1 MRRHADPVRS
11 CSEALTAPLLLPVIY
26 LTFISLMVLALLTAS
41 AFSPNALREA
51 EGRMRLEAA
60 LDWEPYA
67 PGDPCVPGRC
77 ARLELMNDLLHVDY

>member
-26 LTFISLMVLALLTAS
+26 LTFIPLMVLALLAAS
-41 AFSPNALREA
+41 AFPPNALRKA

-67 PGDPCVPGRC
+67 PGDRAC
-77 ARLELMNDLLHVDY
+77 LEAVHDWSL

>member
-1 MRRHADPVRS
+1 M
-11 CSEALTAPLLLPVIY
+11 APLLLPVIY
-26 LTFISLMVLALLTAS
+26 LTFIPLMVLALLAAS
-41 AFSPNALREA
+41 AFRPNALREA

-67 PGDPCVPGRC
+67 PGDPCALGSR

>member
-1 MRRHADPVRS
+1 MAS
-11 CSEALTAPLLLPVIY
+11 LLPPVIY
-26 LTFISLMVLALLTAS
+26 LTFISLMALALLAAS

-67 PGDPCVPGRC
+67 PGDRACLDAVHDWS
-77 ARLELMNDLLHVDY
+77 L